1 MISLSS
7 GRHHPLSFALLLIHK
22 VFVYDLDPWV
32 VDEIYIL
39 AFGSRRKSF
48 GKRLSTLRSRNKSY
62 LYIGM
67 SLLGA
72 NLLCIRGKREGGGG
86 GGDDAGREGEEKPW
100 RKRGGGGALAQS
112 FQHIFAQQVSKPCV
126 LINCRPTEKKADISQ
141 QWKRIRSRLRY
152 FGL

>member
-86 GGDDAGREGEEKPW
+86 GGEGTMRGGKEKKNHGGRGEEGEP
-100 RKRGGGGALAQS
+100 
-112 FQHIFAQQVSKPCV
+112 
-126 LINCRPTEKKADISQ
+126 
-141 QWKRIRSRLRY
+141 
-152 FGL
+152 